1 LAQKLSAE
9 DRIQAGVVGAEIHAG
24 KAPDLGKP
32 FVLPLGS
39 TVADLARN
47 IHRDLPDRMKFA
59 RLWGHSRFAGQHV
72 HKTELLRDRDIV
84 EIHE

>member
-1 LAQKLSAE
+1 
-9 DRIQAGVVGAEIHAG
+9 
-24 KAPDLGKP
+24 
-32 FVLPLGS
+32 
-39 TVADLARN
+39 
-47 IHRDLPDRMKFA
+47 MKFA